1 MKLTTDSL
9 DYDRKKQSMMTD
21 DIVNIER
28 DNMTTTAKGAK
39 GEMNMKKVSLEKDVR
54 LDINPKETPKQGD
67 PVTEKIVITCD
78 GPLEVDYQKNIAY
91 FNNNVKVERDQAT
104 IYSDIMH
111 VYFNMGGSKDNAAEP
126 QNNEKEK
133 PGSDPAALMGGSI
146 NKIVAKGNVK
156 IVRGQNVSYS
166 RVLYF
171 IQPRGWIRMHLLEV
185 KGLSKSYDGKQVV
198 KGVDLL
204 VKRGEIVGLL
214 GPNGAGKTT
223 TFYMIVGIIPPNSGK
238 IVFDNND
245 ITNLP
250 IHERARFGIGYLS
263 QEASIFRK
271 LTVEENIM
279 AILETLPINRAERL
293 RRLKNLLEELNI
305 AHLASHKAFTLS
317 GGERRRLEITRALV
331 TNPSFILLDEPFSG
345 IDPIVVNEAQEIIKE
360 LKEKGLGILLT
371 DHNVRETLSIT
382 DRAYLI
388 AEGRILISGSA
399 QELINDPQARQIYL
413 GENFSM

>member
-1 MKLTTDSL
+1 
-9 DYDRKKQSMMTD
+9 
-21 DIVNIER
+21 
-28 DNMTTTAKGAK
+28 
-39 GEMNMKKVSLEKDVR
+39 
-54 LDINPKETPKQGD
+54 
-67 PVTEKIVITCD
+67 
-78 GPLEVDYQKNIAY
+78 
-91 FNNNVKVERDQAT
+91 
-104 IYSDIMH
+104 
-111 VYFNMGGSKDNAAEP
+111 
-126 QNNEKEK
+126 
-133 PGSDPAALMGGSI
+133 
-146 NKIVAKGNVK
+146 
-156 IVRGQNVSYS
+156 
-166 RVLYF
+166 
-171 IQPRGWIRMHLLEV
+171 MHLLEI
-185 KGLSKSYDGKQVV
+185 KGLSKSYGGREVV

-223 TFYMIVGIIPPNSGK
+223 TFYMVVGIIPPNRGR

-245 ITNLP
+245 ITNLS
-250 IHERARFGIGYLS
+250 IHERAHFGIGYLS

-279 AILETLPINRAERL
+279 AILETLPLGKTERKH
-293 RRLKNLLEELNI
+293 RLEGLLNELNI
-305 AHLASHKAFTLS
+305 AHLAKSKAFTLS

-388 AEGRILISGSA
+388 ADGKILISGTA
-399 QELINDPQARQIYL
+399 DELINNAQARSIYL
-413 GENFSM
+413 GEKFRM